1 MATAPYQLWVDCP
14 AIASAVRT
22 GGTVTITTVSNHSIV
37 PGAVIALEGITGSAG
52 TSMVGA
58 WTVATTPSGS
68 AFTFVSAGTAGTAT
82 VLDADDGYIAALSQD
97 LFNPLINYSGTARN
111 AALYIPTESVQMA
124 ASGDGAGATMS
135 FSIMQDDTPAAG
147 PWWLLSPDEARVRLI
162 QKDTGASPATDG
174 SDVLFLGTISTVSAG
189 LNGSGQGTRGD
200 ISVADSNAVL
210 DRLVVFG
217 KPVSSKGIA
226 SEARNGI
233 TRTSNVTTVR
243 TVSAHGYS
251 VGMAFTIKNVL
262 GGSGT
267 SFNGNFT
274 IATVPSSTTFTFSQT
289 GTNSS
294 GVSSID
300 ITAAARASS
309 RSANQVRLTLAEAH
323 GLKGGETIK
332 VVGVKNTYDPLELL
346 IDSVVFSGDSVSSS
360 GTAQIIVTLARAR
373 ITTWGTF
380 STPGAYI
387 RIDPTGAATVT
398 PASGANQASIG
409 INGNESE
416 TSAVNKMLGVVSSN
430 KGDDYALNRILK
442 TTNTT
447 KVVGSTKPNQAGIA
461 FPAGT
466 LRAALDSIVE
476 AYGGMDSKD
485 RRYFVDTAGQ
495 LNYLLTD
502 PASVPT
508 YATAPYKL
516 ITTGAQNPNTTTAAA
531 TIYPD
536 RLVVDWDYHTTK
548 EALVITSSV
557 TNEPSATR
565 VQNYVDSGYT
575 LRPLAPRF
583 DEVVE
588 APTRSANVQAEIGR
602 VANAFF
608 LERHK
613 PVLTGSFTIRGRG
626 TESFNQYGYNSGY
639 AQTGASTF
647 ALVEGWKPGQWVDIT
662 CAELGLSGL
671 YRIEQVDWGL
681 EPGTFTSFVSI
692 TFNRK
697 PAQMLTKLLNQVR

>member
-22 GGTVTITTVSNHSIV
+22 SGTVTITTVSNHSLV
-37 PGAVIALEGITGSAG
+37 PGAVIALEGITGTAG

-68 AFTFVSAGTAGTAT
+68 AFTFVSAGSAGTAS
-82 VLDADDGYIAALSQD
+82 VLDDDSNYKAALSQD

-111 AALYIPTESVQMA
+111 SALYVPTGSVQMA

-147 PWWLLSPDEARVRLI
+147 PWWLLTPDEARVRLI
-162 QKDTGASPATDG
+162 QKDTGTSPATDG
-174 SDVLFLGTISTVSAG
+174 TDVLFLGTISTVSAG
-189 LNGSGQGTRGD
+189 LSGSGQGTRAD

-217 KPVSSKGIA
+217 KPVSSKSIA

-243 TVSAHGYS
+243 TTSAHGYS
-251 VGMAFTIKNVL
+251 VGMAFTITNVL

-274 IATVPSSTTFTFSQT
+274 IATVPSSTTFTFNQT

-300 ITAAARASS
+300 ITNAAKATS
-309 RSANQVRLTLAEAH
+309 RTANQVTLTLAEAH

-332 VVGVKNTYDPLELL
+332 VVGVKNTNTTVENL
-346 IDSVVFSGDSVSSS
+346 IDSVVFSGASVKSA
-360 GTAQIIVTLARAR
+360 GTASITVTLAQKKV
-373 ITTWGTF
+373 TWGTF
-380 STPGAYI
+380 STPNAYI
-387 RIDPTGAATVT
+387 RIEPTGAATVT

-476 AYGGMDSKD
+476 AYSGMDSKD
-485 RRYFVDTAGQ
+485 RRYYVDTAGR
-495 LNYLLTD
+495 LTYGLTD

-508 YATAPYKL
+508 YATAPYKI
-516 ITTGAQNPNTTTAAA
+516 ITTGSQNPNTTSAAA

-557 TNEPSATR
+557 TNEPAASK
-565 VQNYVDSGYT
+565 VQNYVDSGYA

-583 DEVVE
+583 DDVVE
-588 APTRSANVQAEIGR
+588 APTRSTNVQAEIGR

-613 PVLTGSFTIRGRG
+613 PVLSGSFTIRGRG
-626 TESFNQYGYNSGY
+626 TQSFNQYGYNSGY

-671 YRIEQVDWGL
+671 YRIEQVEWGL
-681 EPGTFTSFVSI
+681 EPGTFTSSI
-692 TFNRK
+692 AIIFNRK